1 MIQRNPRSGKYG
13 VRTMNNNTN
22 NNKQNDIK
30 ILVFDDNERNLYT
43 YNQILARPDREIIT
57 VKSGEEGLRLLF
69 KHDISLMLMDVQMP
83 DMNGFETAKL
93 IFSREQTKDIPVIFV
108 SAVYQEQDFVNE
120 GFALGAVDYVTKPI
134 DSFLLRN
141 KVEVFL
147 RLYHQNRVLVDKQE
161 DINKMNNYLKKK
173 TIELKKMQ
181 AQIVHNAK
189 LASLG
194 VMSSGLAHELNNP
207 LQFIMGFNES
217 LKAVYEDFD
226 QVTYEQVKDEIEEID
241 KNCHRMN
248 NIIKHFREF
257 SRQDD
262 SNFKRLKIN
271 DVIHK
276 SFILF
281 KEQLRLRNIK
291 MELDLSNQDP
301 EVNGNNTRLEQVFT
315 NLISNSRDA
324 ISSSSPEEGGLL
336 KVISKTKEDSILID
350 FMDNGPGIKKANIDR
365 IFDPFYTTK
374 EVGKGTGLG
383 LSISFGILQ
392 EHKGDINC
400 VSTSDQGTTF
410 QIKLPLY
417 NSPPN
422 TPPQESE
429 VI

>member
-1 MIQRNPRSGKYG
+1 
-13 VRTMNNNTN
+13 MNNI
-22 NNKQNDIK
+22 NNKIK

-43 YNQILARPDREIIT
+43 YNQILSGPDREIIT
-57 VKSGEEGLRLLF
+57 VKNGEEGLRLLF
-69 KHDISLMLMDVQMP
+69 THDISLILMDVQMP

-93 IFSREQTKDIPVIFV
+93 IFSRNQTKDIPVIFV
-108 SAVYQEQDFVNE
+108 SAVYQEEDFVNK

-134 DSFLLRN
+134 DSFLLKN

-147 RLYHQNRVLVDKQE
+147 RLYSQNRALLEKQE
-161 DINKMNNYLKKK
+161 DINNMNNFLKKK
-173 TIELKKMQ
+173 TTELKQMQ

-217 LKAVYEDFD
+217 LKAVYEDYD
-226 QVTYEQVKDEIEEID
+226 QVPYEQVKDEIEEID

-262 SNFKRLKIN
+262 SNFKRTKIN
-271 DVIHK
+271 DVINK

-281 KEQLRLRNIK
+281 KEQLRLRNIEMK
-291 MELDLSNQDP
+291 LNLSNQNP
-301 EVNGNNTRLEQVFT
+301 EVNGNHTRLEQVFT

-324 ISSSSPEEGGLL
+324 ITSSSPEAGGILQ
-336 KVISKTKEDSILID
+336 VISNTKEDSVLIE
-350 FMDNGPGIKKANIDR
+350 FIDNGPGIEKSNIDR

-383 LSISFGILQ
+383 LAISHGILQ
-392 EHKGDINC
+392 EHKGEINC

-410 QIKLPLY
+410 QIKLPLLI
-417 NSPPN
+417 
-422 TPPQESE
+422 TPPTT
-429 VI
+429 